1 MKSERSLFTLIQ
13 LLIQQSHNKSTDVFY
28 CFSVFS
34 LRYKSKDGSKKEALL
49 NEEDE
54 LWVKLRHMHIAEVTE

>member
-1 MKSERSLFTLIQ
+1 MKSELSLFTLIHSRAK
-13 LLIQQSHNKSTDVFY
+13 LRARMCFTVFL
-28 CFSVFS
+28 FS

-49 NEEDE
+49 NEDDE

>member
-1 MKSERSLFTLIQ
+1 MHINKANVKS
-13 LLIQQSHNKSTDVFY
+13 V
-28 CFSVFS
+28 FSVVFLAVS
-34 LRYKSKDGSKKEALL
+34 LRYKMKDGSKKEALL